1 MINHNIKNRDTNKE
15 TSKDTQSLSLQSRLP
30 SISLLQFPFTLKEDQ
45 IAAVDAWINNN
56 YRGTILYSTG
66 TGKTEIAFECAK
78 RRSIYHQFSG
88 IDSVRDNNKV
98 YNILP
103 SNTNTNSLPENAST
117 ATPDKAMGFSIN
129 KNNPPKSNIN
139 CYFFNIL

>member
-1 MINHNIKNRDTNKE
+1 MINHNIKNRDANKE
-15 TSKDTQSLSLQSRLP
+15 ISKKDTQSLSLQSRLP

-78 RRSIYHQFSG
+78 RRSIYRQFSY
-88 IDSVRDNNKV
+88 IDSIKDNNEV
-98 YNILP
+98 CDIL
-103 SNTNTNSLPENAST
+103 SFNASTNSPPKIAST
-117 ATPDKAMGFSIN
+117 ATPDKVTGFS
-129 KNNPPKSNIN
+129 
-139 CYFFNIL
+139 

>member
-1 MINHNIKNRDTNKE
+1 MINHNIKNRDVNKE
-15 TSKDTQSLSLQSRLP
+15 ISKKDTQSLSLQSRLP

-78 RRSIYHQFSG
+78 RRSSYRQFSG

-98 YNILP
+98 YNGL
-103 SNTNTNSLPENAST
+103 SLNTNTNSLPE
-117 ATPDKAMGFSIN
+117 I
-129 KNNPPKSNIN
+129 
-139 CYFFNIL
+139 

>member
-1 MINHNIKNRDTNKE
+1 MINHNIKNRDANKE
-15 TSKDTQSLSLQSRLP
+15 ISKKDIQSLSLQSCLP

-78 RRSIYHQFSG
+78 RRSIHRQFSS
-88 IDSVRDNNKV
+88 IDHIKGNNKV
-98 YNILP
+98 YDIL
-103 SNTNTNSLPENAST
+103 SLNTDANSPPKIAST
-117 ATPDKAMGFSIN
+117 SIPN
-129 KNNPPKSNIN
+129 KVNGLSTDKNNFSER
-139 CYFFNIL
+139 